1 MLPKKVIGD
10 QDRLIQLALNIISNS
25 ITNTYAGGSVK
36 VFIHYNY
43 ETEKIMFI
51 VNDNGLGI
59 KE

>member
-10 QDRLIQLALNIISNS
+10 PDRLIQLALNIISNS
-25 ITNTYAGGSVK
+25 ITNTYAGGLVK

-43 ETEKIMFI
+43 DTEKIMFI
-51 VNDNGLGI
+51 VNDNGIGI